1 MKTEKGSGTSIEK
14 RDEGKCEREGD
25 ESQQPERRSTGI
37 EIPERNS
44 SRFPLLV
51 AVSTRVVSSSSLS
64 PPLNR
69 ILNPV
74 LDLGLA
80 SVPRPLFHHLFRIS
94 IVSPFAERDGPTANR
109 SPDSSLRPGLIHST
123 LRKRNLALE
132 SFQPQKTPRFISL
145 SGATRHWAVDRGAV
159 ALKFICPRRDFEDEV
174 TGNLFFFNLPKGSI
188 QTYIYIKSFKI

>member
-69 ILNPV
+69 ILNPF

-80 SVPRPLFHHLFRIS
+80 SVPRPLFHRLFRIS

-145 SGATRHWAVDRGAV
+145 SGTTRHWAVDRGAV
-159 ALKFICPRRDFEDEV
+159 ALKFIYPRRDFEDEV
-174 TGNLFFFNLPKGSI
+174 TGNLFFFNLPKGSKRI
-188 QTYIYIKSFKI
+188 YIYIYKEL

>member
-69 ILNPV
+69 ILNPF

-80 SVPRPLFHHLFRIS
+80 SVPRPLFHRLFRIS

-109 SPDSSLRPGLIHST
+109 SPDSSLRLGLIHST

-159 ALKFICPRRDFEDEV
+159 ALKFICPRRDFEDELATFSFLIFRKEANV
-174 TGNLFFFNLPKGSI
+174 
-188 QTYIYIKSFKI
+188 YIYI

>member
-69 ILNPV
+69 ILNPF

-80 SVPRPLFHHLFRIS
+80 SVPRPLFHRLFRIS

-132 SFQPQKTPRFISL
+132 SFQPQKIPRFISL
-145 SGATRHWAVDRGAV
+145 SGTTRHWAVDRGAV
-159 ALKFICPRRDFEDEV
+159 ALKFIYPRRDFEDEV
-174 TGNLFFFNLPKGSI
+174 TGNPFFFFNLPKESKRI
-188 QTYIYIKSFKI
+188 YIYKEL

>member
-14 RDEGKCEREGD
+14 RNEGKCEREGD
-25 ESQQPERRSTGI
+25 ESQQPEKRSTGI

-69 ILNPV
+69 ILNPF

-80 SVPRPLFHHLFRIS
+80 SVPRPLFHRLFRIS

-132 SFQPQKTPRFISL
+132 RVFNRKKPRGLSL
-145 SGATRHWAVDRGAV
+145 LAG
-159 ALKFICPRRDFEDEV
+159 PRV
-174 TGNLFFFNLPKGSI
+174 IG
-188 QTYIYIKSFKI
+188 Q